1 MAKTKYTP
9 KKIARLESRVRF
21 IKSTNRLLY
30 LCTAISF
37 GFLIIASAYPY
48 KTENDKLQAK
58 LQSTQEREQTALDI
72 KEHRE
77 IELHAL
83 REDQAYLEI
92 HARDRLNY
100 YREGEKILRFDRDR

>member
-9 KKIARLESRVRF
+9 QKLARLESRVRF
-21 IKSTNRLLY
+21 IKGTNRLLY
-30 LCTAISF
+30 LFTAISF
-37 GFLIIASAYPY
+37 GLLIVTSAYPY
-48 KTENDKLQAK
+48 KRENDKLQAK
-58 LQSTQEREQTALDI
+58 LSSTQDREQAALDI

-83 REDQAYLEI
+83 REDQAYLEV

-100 YREGEKILRFDRDR
+100 YHEGEKVLRFERDR